1 MTSYCDTQLLRK
13 AVGREYP
20 EQMLQQ
26 QRLCKKQNST
36 ENGELEGRYK
46 KQFWADTQKID
57 FTPAI
62 DIILIREMILS
73 KKLDK
78 QIC

>member
-13 AVGREYP
+13 VVGKEYP

-36 ENGELEGRYK
+36 ENGELQVRYE
-46 KQFWADTQKID
+46 KQFWAGTQKID

-62 DIILIREMILS
+62 DIILIREHPRRPRGR
-73 KKLDK
+73 
-78 QIC
+78 

>member
-20 EQMLQQ
+20 GQMLQQ
-26 QRLCKKQNST
+26 QKLCKKQNST

-46 KQFWADTQKID
+46 KQF
-57 FTPAI
+57 
-62 DIILIREMILS
+62 
-73 KKLDK
+73 
-78 QIC
+78 